1 MKAKEKAKE
10 KLNDKEKIEEQ
21 NLKSEVEI
29 LDEMDKIYE
38 YGVKTKIEELTQK
51 IKEDEEKF
59 LRLFAEFDNYKKRTQ
74 KEKEKTFSL
83 AKGEIIEQLLPIID
97 AIEQAKLMNG
107 QDESFKQGMELVSS
121 QISMFL
127 EKNNVTELGNVGEK
141 FDIEIHEAISV
152 VENEELEENHI
163 VSVFRKGYKIDD
175 KVIRPAMVI
184 VSK

>member
-1 MKAKEKAKE
+1 MKEEKDNVEEIE
-10 KLNDKEKIEEQ
+10 K

-38 YGVKTKIEELTQK
+38 DGVKVKIEELNQK

-59 LRLFAEFDNYKKRTQ
+59 LRVFAEFDNYKKRTQ

-152 VENEELEENHI
+152 VENEELEGNHI